1 MCLRSNWPAKCN
13 GNRVL
18 LRKRVTQIINSAC
31 RVSFWM
37 VCPIVLVSCANLAGP
52 DYERPD
58 TPTKKTWSQVPESQ
72 VSATETIRP
81 DWWTGFSDPYL
92 NDLIQKAIS
101 GSFDLKI
108 LAARIDVAGAAIG
121 AERTQTRPK
130 VSGTSASQF
139 GTSASETQ
147 KQGGSDF
154 TNQYYTGSSVSWEI
168 DLWGNIRKGIQSKRA
183 EFRASEAD
191 WRAGYLTLVSDVAT
205 KYFEIRQF
213 DEQIEQQRK
222 TMEFNNQ
229 LLNIYSAQYKEGLVA
244 ESELLSQ
251 QAEIDALT
259 KDLLDLQ
266 RQRQVAELNLATLLG
281 IPSGDLKVPVAP
293 LMGKVHSLDVPAGLP
308 SDLLARRPDI
318 VAAEYRV
325 LAAHELVGQ
334 ARLAKLP
341 SISLTGSAGS
351 ASNALSEIL
360 KTWTFGL
367 GPSINI
373 PIFDPSLDAKLK
385 ANKASAKV
393 AEEEYRR
400 TVVKAFEEVET
411 ALTNLASRKRQ
422 KKLLEEQIRN
432 LTVVRDVRY
441 ARLKEGLVS
450 QLEVF
455 DTDRTL
461 LSARQTLLQT
471 HQQILSDTVTLYKAV
486 GGGWPKEYV
495 SP

>member
-1 MCLRSNWPAKCN
+1 MSLRSHWLAKFSDN
-13 GNRVL
+13 SVLFRNRIVQLIHRVFIVL
-18 LRKRVTQIINSAC
+18 
-31 RVSFWM
+31 FWV
-37 VCPIVLVSCANLAGP
+37 VCSIALVSCANLAGP

-58 TPTKKTWSQVPESQ
+58 TPTKDTWSQVPESQ

-92 NDLIQKAIS
+92 NDLIKKAIS

-108 LAARIDVAGAAIG
+108 LAARIEVAAAGIS
-121 AERTQTRPK
+121 AERVQLMPK
-130 VSGTSASQF
+130 VTGEKDANF
-139 GTSASETQ
+139 Q
-147 KQGGSDF
+147 KQSGSD
-154 TNQYYTGSSVSWEI
+154 TTKQYSDRMSLSWEI
-168 DLWGNIRKGIQSKRA
+168 DIWGNIRKGVQSKEA
-183 EFRASEAD
+183 EFKASEAD

-222 TMEFNNQ
+222 SMEFNNQ
-229 LLNIYSAQYKEGLVA
+229 LLRIYSAQHKEGLVA

-259 KDLLDLQ
+259 KDMLDLQ

-281 IPSGDLKVPVAP
+281 IPAGNLKVPVAP
-293 LMGKVHSLDVPAGLP
+293 LTDTVQSLDVPAGLP

-318 VAAEYRV
+318 IATEYRV

-334 ARLAKLP
+334 AKLAKLP
-341 SISLTGSAGS
+341 SISLTGKAGS
-351 ASNALSEIL
+351 SSDALSGLL
-360 KTWTFGL
+360 KQWTFGI
-367 GPSINI
+367 GPSISI
-373 PIFDPSLDAKLK
+373 PIFDPSVEV
-385 ANKASAKV
+385 NIRTTKASAKV

-422 KKLLEEQIRN
+422 KTLLEEQIHN
-432 LTVVRDVRY
+432 LAIVRDVRY

-461 LSARQTLLQT
+461 LSAQQTLLQT
-471 HQQILSDTVTLYKAV
+471 HQQILSDTVTLYKAL

-495 SP
+495 SPET

>member
-13 GNRVL
+13 DIRTL
-18 LRKRVTQIINSAC
+18 LRKRITQLIHSAC
-31 RVSFWM
+31 IVSFWM
-37 VCPIVLVSCANLAGP
+37 GCPIALVSCANLAGP

-81 DWWTGFSDPYL
+81 DWWTGFGDPYL

-108 LAARIDVAGAAIG
+108 LAARIDVAGVAVG
-121 AERTQTRPK
+121 AERVQTLPK
-130 VSGTSASQF
+130 VSGTSSSEF
-139 GTSASETQ
+139 GTLTSESQ
-147 KQGGSDF
+147 KQGGSDV
-154 TNQYYTGSSVSWEI
+154 TKQYNSSTSVSWEI
-168 DLWGNIRKGIQSKRA
+168 DLWGKIRKGFQSKRA
-183 EFRASEAD
+183 EYRASEAD

-205 KYFEIRQF
+205 KYFEIRQL
-213 DEQIEQQRK
+213 DEQIEQQRI

-229 LLNIYSAQYKEGLVA
+229 LLSIYSAQYKEGLVA

-259 KDLLDLQ
+259 KDMLDLQ

-281 IPSGDLKVPVAP
+281 IPAGDLKVPVAP
-293 LMGKVHSLDVPAGLP
+293 LMDSVQSLDVPAGLP

-318 VAAEYRV
+318 VAAEYKV

-367 GPSINI
+367 GPSITT
-373 PIFDPSLDAKLK
+373 PIFDPSVDANLK
-385 ANKASAKV
+385 TDKASAKV

-441 ARLKEGLVS
+441 ALLQEGLVS

-461 LSARQTLLQT
+461 LSAQQTLLQT

>member
-1 MCLRSNWPAKCN
+1 MGIRSYWPARSND
-13 GNRVL
+13 NRAL
-18 LRKRVTQIINSAC
+18 FRKRITQLVHSAC
-31 RVSFWM
+31 IVLFWM
-37 VCPIVLVSCANLAGP
+37 VCPIALVSCANLAGP

-58 TPTKKTWSQVPESQ
+58 TPTKKTWSQFPESQ

-92 NDLIQKAIS
+92 NDLIQKATS

-121 AERTQTRPK
+121 AERAQTLPR
-130 VSGTSASQF
+130 VSGTSASEF
-139 GTSASETQ
+139 E
-147 KQGGSDF
+147 KQGGSDV
-154 TNQYYTGSSVSWEI
+154 TKQYNTSSSVSWEI
-168 DLWGNIRKGIQSKRA
+168 DLWGKIRKGIQSKRA
-183 EFRASEAD
+183 EYRASEAD

-229 LLNIYSAQYKEGLVA
+229 LLSIYSAQYKEGLVA

-259 KDLLDLQ
+259 KDMLDLQ

-281 IPSGDLKVPVAP
+281 IPAGDLNVPVAP
-293 LMGKVHSLDVPAGLP
+293 LMDTVQSLDVPAGLP

-367 GPSINI
+367 GPSITI
-373 PIFDPSLDAKLK
+373 PIFDPSVEANLK
-385 ANKASAKV
+385 TNKASAKV

-461 LSARQTLLQT
+461 LSAKQTLLQT

>member
-1 MCLRSNWPAKCN
+1 M
-13 GNRVL
+13 
-18 LRKRVTQIINSAC
+18 
-31 RVSFWM
+31 
-37 VCPIVLVSCANLAGP
+37 AGP

-58 TPTKKTWSQVPESQ
+58 TPTKDTWSEVPESQVQ

-92 NDLIQKAIS
+92 NDLVQKAIS

-108 LAARIDVAGAAIG
+108 LAARIEVAGVAIG
-121 AERTQTRPK
+121 AERSQALPK
-130 VSGTSASQF
+130 VTGGQAADF
-139 GTSASETQ
+139 Q
-147 KQGGSDF
+147 KQSGSDVTKQF
-154 TNQYYTGSSVSWEI
+154 SDRTSLSWEI
-168 DLWGNIRKGIQSKRA
+168 DIWGKIRKGVQAKEA
-183 EFRASEAD
+183 EFKASEAD

-213 DEQIEQQRK
+213 DEQVEQQRK
-222 TMEFNNQ
+222 TMEFNSQ
-229 LLNIYSAQYKEGLVA
+229 LLRIYSAQHREGLVA

-259 KDLLDLQ
+259 KDMLDLQ

-281 IPSGDLKVPVAP
+281 IPAGNLRVPVAP
-293 LMGKVHSLDVPAGLP
+293 LTDTVQSLDVPAGLP

-318 VAAEYRV
+318 VASEYRV

-351 ASNALSEIL
+351 ASEALSGLL
-360 KTWTFGL
+360 KTWTFGI

-373 PIFDPSLDAKLK
+373 PIFDPSLDASLK
-385 ANKASAKV
+385 SNKASAKV
-393 AEEEYRR
+393 SEEEYRR
-400 TVVKAFEEVET
+400 TVVKAFEEVEI

-422 KKLLEEQIRN
+422 KTLLEGQIRN
-432 LTVVRDVRY
+432 LAIVREVRY

-450 QLEVF
+450 QLEIF

-461 LSARQTLLQT
+461 LSAQQTLLQT
-471 HQQILSDTVTLYKAV
+471 HQQILSDTVTLYKAL

-495 SP
+495 RP